1 MSKYSEDEQ
10 IEQYIYSKN
19 LHKQQQQKQQ
29 ETISKKDLLKVFDD
43 NLNILEE
50 IHIKNNNMNNLLFNF
65 QMLRDLIEFNKI
77 E

>member
-10 IEQYIYSKN
+10 IEQYIK
-19 LHKQQQQKQQ
+19 HKQQKQKQQ
-29 ETISKKDLLKVFDD
+29 TISKKDLLKVFDD

-50 IHIKNNNMNNLLFNF
+50 IHIKNYKMNNLLFNF

>member
-10 IEQYIYSKN
+10 IEQYIK
-19 LHKQQQQKQQ
+19 HKQQQQKQQ
-29 ETISKKDLLKVFDD
+29 ETISKKDLLEVFDD

-65 QMLRDLIEFNKI
+65 QMLRDLIKFNKI

>member
-10 IEQYIYSKN
+10 IEEYINSMN
-19 LHKQQQQKQQ
+19 QHKQQLTE

-43 NLNILEE
+43 NLNKLEE
-50 IHIKNNNMNNLLFNF
+50 IHIKNHKMNNLLFNF

-77 E
+77 I

>member
-10 IEQYIYSKN
+10 IEEYIYLKN
-19 LHKQQQQKQQ
+19 LHKQQQ
-29 ETISKKDLLKVFDD
+29 ETISKKDLLKVFDN
-43 NLNILEE
+43 NLDKLEE
-50 IHIKNNNMNNLLFNF
+50 LHIKNNNMNNLLFNF

>member
-10 IEQYIYSKN
+10 IEQYIK
-19 LHKQQQQKQQ
+19 HKQQPTE

-43 NLNILEE
+43 NLNKLEE
-50 IHIKNNNMNNLLFNF
+50 IHIKNHKMNNLLFNF

-77 E
+77 I

>member
-10 IEQYIYSKN
+10 IEQYIN
-19 LHKQQQQKQQ
+19 HKQQKQQ

>member
-10 IEQYIYSKN
+10 IEEYIK
-19 LHKQQQQKQQ
+19 HKQQPTE

-43 NLNILEE
+43 NLNKLEE
-50 IHIKNNNMNNLLFNF
+50 IHIKNHKMNNLLFNF

-77 E
+77 I

>member
-10 IEQYIYSKN
+10 IEEYIN
-19 LHKQQQQKQQ
+19 HKQQQQ
-29 ETISKKDLLKVFDD
+29 ETISKKDLLKVFDN
-43 NLNILEE
+43 NLDKLEE
-50 IHIKNNNMNNLLFNF
+50 LHIKKNINMNNLLFNF

>member
-10 IEQYIYSKN
+10 IEEYIY
-19 LHKQQQQKQQ
+19 HKQQQQQQ
-29 ETISKKDLLKVFDD
+29 ETISKKDLLKVFDN
-43 NLNILEE
+43 NLDKLEE
-50 IHIKNNNMNNLLFNF
+50 IHIKKNINMNNLLFNF

>member
-10 IEQYIYSKN
+10 IEEYIK
-19 LHKQQQQKQQ
+19 HKQQPTE

-43 NLNILEE
+43 NLNKLEE
-50 IHIKNNNMNNLLFNF
+50 IHIKNHKMNNLLFNF

>member
-10 IEQYIYSKN
+10 IEQYIK
-19 LHKQQQQKQQ
+19 HKQQPTE

-43 NLNILEE
+43 NLNKLEE
-50 IHIKNNNMNNLLFNF
+50 IHIKNYKMNNLLFNF

-77 E
+77 I